1 MARWNEMND
10 MLFLFGWALLFTTII
25 GTYWYILSYSHDS
38 KKQIIAK
45 QDAIMAK
52 LIEIKHR

>member
-1 MARWNEMND
+1 MNELIMI
-10 MLFLFGWALLFTTII
+10 GILLFVTIV
-25 GTYWYILSYSHDS
+25 GVYYFILCSISNTR
-38 KKQIIAK
+38 KQIIAK

>member
-1 MARWNEMND
+1 MELILVTGGIIILAIAAYF
-10 MLFLFGWALLFTTII
+10 FLTVSVITKA
-25 GTYWYILSYSHDS
+25 
-38 KKQIIAK
+38 KNQIIAK